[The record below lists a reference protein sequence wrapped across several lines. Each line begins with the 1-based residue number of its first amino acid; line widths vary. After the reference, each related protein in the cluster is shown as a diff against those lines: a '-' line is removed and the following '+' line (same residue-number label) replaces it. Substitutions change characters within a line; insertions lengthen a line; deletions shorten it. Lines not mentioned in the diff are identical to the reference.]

1 MQGKSIFIMAQLS
14 DRLNR
19 LAPSATL
26 AMSQKS
32 NEMKAQGID
41 VINMSVGEPDFN
53 TPEHIKVAA
62 KKAIDDN
69 YSRYSP
75 VPGYMDLREA
85 IVAKLKNENGLEY
98 SVNEVL
104 VSNGA
109 KQSVCN
115 AVMALVNDGEE
126 VIIPAPY
133 WVSYPQMVKLAGG
146 VPVIVETGFAQN
158 FKMTPEQ
165 LEAAI
170 TPKTRM
176 LILCSPSNP
185 TGSVYSEAELEKL
198 AEVIKRHDD
207 LFVIADEIYEHINY
221 IGRHNSIA
229 SVPGMKER
237 TIVVNG
243 VSKAYAMTGW
253 RIGFIAAPEW
263 IVKGCN
269 KLQGQY
275 TSGPSS
281 ISQKA
286 AVAAYTASQECV
298 ETMRKAFE
306 RRRDLI
312 VSLIKDI
319 PGLEVNEPEGAFYVF
334 PKCSSFFGK
343 GDGSRTICNST
354 DFVLYLLEV
363 GHVAT
368 VAGDAFGDPEC
379 FRISYATSD
388 DNIREAMSR
397 VKAALAKLK

>member
-1 MQGKSIFIMAQLS
+1 MAELS
-14 DRLNR
+14 NRLNR
-19 LAPSATL
+19 LAPSQTL

-32 NEMKAQGID
+32 GEMKAQGID

-53 TPEHIKVAA
+53 TPDHIKEAA
-62 KKAIDDN
+62 KKAVDEN
-69 YSRYSP
+69 FSRYSP
-75 VPGYMDLREA
+75 VPGYMDLRKA
-85 IVAKLKNENGLEY
+85 IVAKLKNENNLEY
-98 SVNEVL
+98 TTSEIL
-104 VSNGA
+104 VSSGA

-115 AVMALVNDGEE
+115 TVMALVNDGEE

-146 VPVIVETGFAQN
+146 TPVIVNAGFEQN

-185 TGSVYSEAELEKL
+185 TGSVYTKDELEAL

-207 LFVIADEIYEHINY
+207 LFVLADEIYEHINY
-221 IGRHNSIA
+221 VGKHESIA
-229 SVPGMKER
+229 QFPGMKER
-237 TIVVNG
+237 TIIVNG

-275 TSGPSS
+275 TSGPCSV
-281 ISQKA
+281 SQKA
-286 AVAAYTASQECV
+286 AEAAYTTSQECV

-312 VSLIKDI
+312 VKLAKEI
-319 PGLEVNEPEGAFYVF
+319 PGLEVNCPQGAFYLF
-334 PKCSSFFGK
+334 PKCSGFYGK
-343 GDGSRTICNST
+343 RYEGKTINNST
-354 DFVLYLLEV
+354 DLAMFLLEE

-368 VAGDAFGDPEC
+368 VGGDAFGDPEC
-379 FRISYATSD
+379 FRMSYATSD
-388 DNIREAMSR
+388 DNIREAMR
-397 VKAALAKLK
+397 RIKETLAKLK

>member
-1 MQGKSIFIMAQLS
+1 MAELS
-14 DRLNR
+14 NRLNR
-19 LAPSATL
+19 LAPSQTL

-32 NEMKAQGID
+32 GEMKAQGID

-53 TPEHIKVAA
+53 TPDHIKEAA
-62 KKAIDDN
+62 KKAVDEN
-69 YSRYSP
+69 FSRYSP
-75 VPGYMDLREA
+75 VPGYMDLRKA
-85 IVAKLKNENGLEY
+85 IVAKLKNENNLDYTTSEI
-98 SVNEVL
+98 L
-104 VSNGA
+104 VSSGA

-115 AVMALVNDGEE
+115 TVMALVNDGEE

-146 VPVIVETGFAQN
+146 TPVIVNAGFEQN

-185 TGSVYSEAELEKL
+185 TGSVYTRDELEAL

-207 LFVIADEIYEHINY
+207 LFVLADEIYEHINY
-221 IGRHNSIA
+221 VGKHESIA
-229 SVPGMKER
+229 QFPGMKER
-237 TIVVNG
+237 TIIVNG

-275 TSGPSS
+275 TSGPCSV
-281 ISQKA
+281 SQKA
-286 AVAAYTASQECV
+286 AETAYTTSQECV

-312 VSLIKDI
+312 VKLAKEI
-319 PGLEVNEPEGAFYVF
+319 PGLEVNCPQGAFYLF
-334 PKCSSFFGK
+334 PKCSGFYGK
-343 GDGSRTICNST
+343 SYEGKTINNST
-354 DFVLYLLEV
+354 DLAMFLLEE

-368 VAGDAFGDPEC
+368 VGGDAFGDPEC
-379 FRISYATSD
+379 FRMSYATSD
-388 DNIREAMSR
+388 DNIREAMR
-397 VKAALAKLK
+397 RIKETLAKLK